1 MEFEFLVDGVR
12 RTIVL
17 EQKGD
22 VFTVRDGAFL
32 LEADIRRISPC
43 ELLVR
48 TGGHSEMVTIAR
60 DGERRF
66 ISAGGR
72 SFAVTEPSRDA
83 GRFAGGEEKSPEGIA
98 SIKAP
103 MPGKVIKVNVTE
115 GQEVRK
121 NQSLVI
127 VEAMKMEN
135 EIRAAAEGV
144 VKRIFVSAGELVD
157 SEKTLIEL
165 ESKT

>member
-1 MEFEFLVDGVR
+1 MEFEFVVDGSR
-12 RTIVL
+12 RTIAL
-17 EQKGD
+17 DKKGE
-22 VFTVRDGAFL
+22 VFIIRDGDLAQ
-32 LEADIRRISPC
+32 EADIRRISPA

-48 TGGHSEMVTIAR
+48 RGGLSEIVYIAR

-72 SFAVTEPSRDA
+72 SFVVTEPSRDA
-83 GRFAGGEEKSPEGIA
+83 GRFAEGEEKSAEGIT

-103 MPGKVIKVNVTE
+103 MPGKVIKVSVAE
-115 GQEVRK
+115 GQKVRK

-135 EIRAAAEGV
+135 EIRSAADGV
-144 VKRIFVSAGELVD
+144 VKRIHVSAGELVD